1 MLRKNKINES
11 QIWKN
16 AKNIRK
22 IEHTEMAEHEPS
34 ESAKWQMH
42 HRPYQASVLIR
53 EQGKQMRRESVEEFI
68 KRKQR
73 KAVNER
79 EAERSP

>member
-1 MLRKNKINES
+1 MLRKTKTNEVQRRKQAES
-11 QIWKN
+11 
-16 AKNIRK
+16 IRK
-22 IEHTEMAEHEPS
+22 RGIEQMAEHDPS
-34 ESAKWQMH
+34 ASAKRQMQH
-42 HRPYQASVLIR
+42 KPYQAAVLIR